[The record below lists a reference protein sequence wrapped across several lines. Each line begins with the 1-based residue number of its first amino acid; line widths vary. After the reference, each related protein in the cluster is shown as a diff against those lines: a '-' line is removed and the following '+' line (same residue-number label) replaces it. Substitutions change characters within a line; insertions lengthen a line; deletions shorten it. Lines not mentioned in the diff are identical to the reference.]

1 MAIRKTLADIKNP
14 GAMPLVPG
22 LLVNYFKRVSQERP
36 QETASIVHG
45 AFTFDRRSLSLSV
58 SGNHV
63 DKAYRGP
70 LQALLVGIAGIRYL
84 VSPGA
89 GAEREPSP

>member
-1 MAIRKTLADIKNP
+1 MRKTPTDIKNP
-14 GAMPLVPG
+14 GTMPLVPG

-36 QETASIVHG
+36 QETDSIVHRT
-45 AFTFDRRSLSLSV
+45 FSFDRRSLSLSV

-63 DKAYRGP
+63 DKAYRAP
-70 LQALLVGIAGIRYL
+70 LQALLVGLAGIRYL